1 MFPLCKFPVG
11 PGENGFI
18 NAPLISTKVRNL
30 KKKKQQQNN
39 PSFYTYRN
47 WRFKEICCDLHKNER
62 P

>member
-30 KKKKQQQNN
+30 KKKKTTTKQ
-39 PSFYTYRN
+39 P
-47 WRFKEICCDLHKNER
+47 
-62 P
+62 